1 MSGSL
6 KPAQSKQEE
15 GSLMNLFN
23 WSCPMLMTMHSSFL
37 TVRCVVGDESVL
49 DGAYMSTHTTV
60 ELASSAR
67 SSPQRLCPAAR

>member
-1 MSGSL
+1 
-6 KPAQSKQEE
+6 
-15 GSLMNLFN
+15 
-23 WSCPMLMTMHSSFL
+23 MLMTMHSSFL